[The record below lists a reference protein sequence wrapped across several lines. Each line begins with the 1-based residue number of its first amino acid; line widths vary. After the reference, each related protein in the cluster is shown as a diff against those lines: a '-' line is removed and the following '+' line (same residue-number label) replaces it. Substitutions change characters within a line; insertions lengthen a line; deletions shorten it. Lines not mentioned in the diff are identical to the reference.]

1 MTPPRTSPRVTVD
14 GKFFRCEGRKF
25 FVKGV
30 TYGPFAPDSYT
41 GTFASSNRT
50 AADFDLA
57 LELGANVL
65 RVYYVPPLWFLELA
79 AEHGLKVLIDIPWA
93 KHLCF
98 LDSKEAQADARRTVR
113 DAVLSAKGHPAV
125 FAWSVVN
132 EIAAE
137 IVRWS
142 GAWRIERFID
152 SLVAEAKAVDP
163 GCLCTFTSYPP
174 TEFLQPR
181 NIDFVCFNVY
191 LHQRPSFEGYMAR
204 LQTLADA
211 RPLVLGEFGMDSIR
225 EGESH
230 KCEFLA
236 WQIESAFRAGL
247 AGTVVF
253 SFTDDWWRGGLQIED
268 WAFGLTTRQR
278 QPKDSFRTVREQ
290 YYLAPRFRLPRT
302 PKVSVVVASYN
313 GARTLETCLASLT
326 RLNYPDYEVIVVDDG
341 STDSTPEIASRFP
354 TVRCLRQSNL
364 GLSAARNAGIDSA
377 TGEIVAFT
385 DDDCRADEDWLFYI
399 VQDLL
404 KGGYAGI
411 GGHNFLPPDDSPA
424 AAAVMASPGGPAH
437 VMLTDCEAEHVP
449 GCNMAFFKWALKEV
463 GGFDPVF
470 RKAGDDVDLCWRLQD
485 REYKIGFSPAGF
497 VWHYRRSTVK
507 AYLRQQAGYG
517 EAEALLA
524 RKHPER
530 FNSFGGGIWRGRI
543 YSASHAGLLLRRA
556 VIYHGVF
563 GSGFFQRLYAPA
575 PFQPLM
581 LCSSL
586 VYHAWVN
593 LPLLLASAYV
603 DLLRPVA
610 ALSLLLSFGVGIV
623 AGAQAKLPQARRRWW
638 SRPLVAFLFLLQP
651 IVRGLARVRSR
662 LRLLAGP
669 KPVDLE
675 QPQAAEEVLE
685 TNLLGFWSKGDVD
698 RYAFLRRLEAKL
710 AGDGWT
716 CRADTGWGDHDY
728 ELAVSGCA
736 RLRLTTVTEE
746 LELGRRTFR
755 CRLESI
761 WSAPARGLFWV
772 ACAIVVTLIALLAQ
786 AEPWLWMSAMVLPLL
801 HGWFETD
808 RRLLHTAAHAL
819 IEETARECGLVKL
832 RTARPEVGTSTVAR
846 PSQA

>member
-1 MTPPRTSPRVTVD
+1 MTPLRIPLHVTVD

-41 GTFASSNRT
+41 GTFPSANRT
-50 AADFDLA
+50 AADFKLA

-65 RVYYVPPLWFLELA
+65 RVYYVPPLWFLDLA

-113 DAVLSAKGHPAV
+113 DAVQSAKGHPAV

-163 GCLCTFTSYPP
+163 DCLCTFTSYPP

-191 LHQRPSFEGYMAR
+191 LHQRPSFEGYLAR

-225 EGESH
+225 EGEAQ
-230 KCEFLA
+230 KCAFLA

-278 QPKDSFRTVREQ
+278 EPKDSFRAVREQ
-290 YYLAPRFRLPRT
+290 YRVAPRFPLPRT

-313 GARTLETCLASLT
+313 GARTLQACLESLT

-341 STDSTPEIASRFP
+341 STDSTPEIANKFP
-354 TVRCLRQSNL
+354 AVRCLRQSNL
-364 GLSAARNAGIDSA
+364 GLSAARNAGIDA
-377 TGEIVAFT
+377 AVGEIVAFT
-385 DDDCRADEDWLFYI
+385 DDDCRADEDWLFYL

-404 KGGYAGI
+404 KGGYVGI

-437 VMLTDCEAEHVP
+437 VMLTDSEAEHVP
-449 GCNMAFFKWALKEV
+449 GCNMAFFKWALKEA
-463 GGFDPVF
+463 GGFDPIF

-485 REYKIGFSPAGF
+485 REYKIGFSPAG
-497 VWHYRRSTVK
+497 
-507 AYLRQQAGYG
+507 
-517 EAEALLA
+517 
-524 RKHPER
+524 
-530 FNSFGGGIWRGRI
+530 
-543 YSASHAGLLLRRA
+543 
-556 VIYHGVF
+556 
-563 GSGFFQRLYAPA
+563 
-575 PFQPLM
+575 
-581 LCSSL
+581 
-586 VYHAWVN
+586 
-593 LPLLLASAYV
+593 
-603 DLLRPVA
+603 
-610 ALSLLLSFGVGIV
+610 
-623 AGAQAKLPQARRRWW
+623 
-638 SRPLVAFLFLLQP
+638 
-651 IVRGLARVRSR
+651 
-662 LRLLAGP
+662 
-669 KPVDLE
+669 
-675 QPQAAEEVLE
+675 
-685 TNLLGFWSKGDVD
+685 
-698 RYAFLRRLEAKL
+698 
-710 AGDGWT
+710 
-716 CRADTGWGDHDY
+716 
-728 ELAVSGCA
+728 
-736 RLRLTTVTEE
+736 
-746 LELGRRTFR
+746 
-755 CRLESI
+755 
-761 WSAPARGLFWV
+761 
-772 ACAIVVTLIALLAQ
+772 
-786 AEPWLWMSAMVLPLL
+786 
-801 HGWFETD
+801 
-808 RRLLHTAAHAL
+808 
-819 IEETARECGLVKL
+819 
-832 RTARPEVGTSTVAR
+832 
-846 PSQA
+846 